1 MISAVLCEIK
11 QCDISKLII
20 KEPNIGNVLIN
31 VFFASNCI
39 NELGNKV
46 IELIEVY
53 DISRIAKFGGSD
65 GKDVIAVDVISSCV
79 KDAGSKLILFVSVRE
94 LIDVFDISSNIRVFG
109 SGINELICVLE
120 IISSSRPNGKV
131 GN

>member
-1 MISAVLCEIK
+1 MVIVPVLCVDFAITYIFLIMISAVLCEIK

-46 IELIEVY
+46 IEKYMIYLESLNLEEVT
-53 DISRIAKFGGSD
+53 
-65 GKDVIAVDVISSCV
+65 V
-79 KDAGSKLILFVSVRE
+79 KM
-94 LIDVFDISSNIRVFG
+94 
-109 SGINELICVLE
+109 
-120 IISSSRPNGKV
+120 
-131 GN
+131 